1 MIARLVGRLV
11 TREAEASVV
20 DVGGVGYLVAHSLHT
35 YSDLPRIDEPVTIF
49 THLHVRE
56 DALQLYG
63 FSTVDERRLFELLIG
78 VSGVG
83 PRVALAVLSGLA
95 PASLARAVADEN
107 LGALTRIAG
116 VGKKTAERIV
126 IDLRDKMPPALL
138 AAAGAGA
145 SAGAA
150 AAPDEGEGGRPARG
164 RRKPA
169 AGEAAPGAPLPGR
182 LFEDACA
189 ALVALGVSRAGAI
202 EDVRRAM
209 EQGPA
214 ADVETLVRR
223 ALAQS
228 VPKAPGPGVPGVR

>member
-1 MIARLVGRLV
+1 VI
-11 TREAEASVV
+11 
-20 DVGGVGYLVAHSLHT
+20 DVGGVGYAVAHSLHT
-35 YSDLPRIDEPVTIF
+35 YSDLPAVGARVALF

-56 DALQLYG
+56 DALLLYG
-63 FSTVDERRLFELLIG
+63 FTTVDERRLFELLLG

-83 PRVALAVLSGLA
+83 PKVALAVLSGLA
-95 PASLARAVADEN
+95 PASFARAVVDEN

-126 IDLRDKMPPALL
+126 IDLRDKMPPALV
-138 AAAGAGA
+138 AQAGPVAAPAPAAGRRK
-145 SAGAA
+145 GAA
-150 AAPDEGEGGRPARG
+150 AIE
-164 RRKPA
+164 
-169 AGEAAPGAPLPGR
+169 APGALPGR

-189 ALVALGVSRAGAI
+189 ALIALGLTRAGAI

-223 ALAQS
+223 ALALS
-228 VPKAPGPGVPGVR
+228 LPKSARPGVPGVR